1 MINFKYYLFGIILLM
16 LFLSPVHAQDFERNT
31 YVFPYDLSKPD
42 EKMIL
47 PGILEEISGNVLLN
61 DDIMICIQD
70 EKGDLFFYD
79 LNEKRLIKKVDFGKD
94 ADYED
99 VAIMNDKVFALRSN
113 GTLYE
118 ISNFENEDEIK
129 TKKIETRLT
138 KKNNCEGLCYD
149 PVENRLLI
157 ALKSDPEVDE
167 SQNFDGYKAI
177 YTFDIKKEK
186 VAKSP
191 AYLIH
196 LKIIKDLD
204 NATLYENISHRIAET
219 FEESGD
225 IRFQPSAVA
234 IHPVSDEIYVLASVG
249 KTIVV
254 MSRAG
259 DVIYVEKLDK
269 WQFVQPEGLT
279 FAPDGTLYIS
289 SEGDGG
295 NGVLMK
301 FKMKQAR

>member
-1 MINFKYYLFGIILLM
+1 MINIKFYLFGAILLM
-16 LFLSPVHAQDFERNT
+16 LFLNPVHAQEAEKRT
-31 YVFPYDLSKPD
+31 YVFPYDLLNPD

-61 DDIMICIQD
+61 NDIMICIQD

-79 LNEKRLIKKVDFGKD
+79 LNEKRLIKKVDFAKD
-94 ADYED
+94 GDYED
-99 VAIMNDKVFALRSN
+99 LCIVNDKVFALRSN

-118 ISNFENEDEIK
+118 ISNFEDEDKIRTKEIK
-129 TKKIETRLT
+129 TRLT

-149 PVENRLLI
+149 PPGNRLLI
-157 ALKSDPEVDE
+157 ALKGDPEVDDE
-167 SQNFDGYKAI
+167 QDFSGYKAI
-177 YTFDIKKEK
+177 YAFDIEKEK
-186 VAKSP
+186 VDRIP
-191 AYLIH
+191 AYLID
-196 LKIIKDLD
+196 LEIIKNLD
-204 NATLYENISHRIAET
+204 NASLYEKISHRIAET

-225 IRFQPSAVA
+225 IRFQPSALA
-234 IHPVSDEIYVLASVG
+234 IHPLTDEIYVLASVG

-254 MSRAG
+254 MSGAG
-259 DVIYVEKLDK
+259 EIIWVEKLDK
-269 WQFVQPEGLT
+269 WKFVQPEGIA

-301 FKMKQAR
+301 FEMKQGR